1 MGTSQSSKGP
11 GAGVPLVPPWADPA
25 DASTT
30 DDSPGISQDEPQEAG
45 AAALSSPLAPG
56 ARFRDARRSLGSF
69 ARTGHPDYLRRTL
82 RHYISS
88 GYGGSGTMTRR
99 LSGTARTA
107 GRLNGALQSGGGSGP
122 LGDAVR
128 DAVLRGGSDA
138 RAVLDA
144 ITDAI
149 SPVDGT
155 QDAEL
160 SRRSVRDALADL
172 LDRHPQAELLDLSDT
187 QRAYVIERFT
197 AHEVNGRFLL
207 DLQPA
212 IMKAAPDLST
222 GLSRLRQI
230 REFIAS
236 EVSSAFQALQEQGR
250 PATSSEAV
258 RLTARALKAT
268 FSVFEEYLA

>member
-11 GAGVPLVPPWADPA
+11 GAGAPLVPPWADPVDTAAA
-25 DASTT
+25 DDTAKL
-30 DDSPGISQDEPQEAG
+30 DQDEQHESVATVPPV
-45 AAALSSPLAPG
+45 PLAPG
-56 ARFRDARRSLGSF
+56 ARFRDARRSLASF
-69 ARTGHPDYLRRTL
+69 AITGHPDYLRRTL
-82 RHYISS
+82 RHYVSS
-88 GYGGSGTMTRR
+88 GYGGSATMTRR

-107 GRLNGALQSGGGSGP
+107 GRLSGALQSGGGPGP

-155 QDAEL
+155 QDAET

-172 LDRHPQAELLDLSDT
+172 LDRHPEAELLDLSDT

-230 REFIAS
+230 REFIAA
-236 EVSSAFQALQEQGR
+236 EVSAAFHALREQGR
-250 PATSSEAV
+250 PATSADAV
-258 RLTARALKAT
+258 RLTSRALKST
-268 FSVFEEYLA
+268 LGVFEEYVS